1 MSFLKSILFG
11 LILLTLIQFELNA
24 QRPGGFTRPG
34 MGGGMGGGFGG
45 GMGGGKSSD
54 SLQKRDQLAD
64 SITLFYKLYNSNE
77 VLQLDSSIN
86 DFFIHYPLPFT
97 SYNLGNLGTAAK
109 SYLFEPIQKGGFDA
123 GFHAYDRYFY
133 TLEGTPFYQT
143 TRPYTDFGYLIGDKS
158 EQMLE
163 VKHTQNKKQQFN
175 FSFEY
180 RFSNS
185 PGNVKNQNSNLNNM
199 RITAHFQSKRKRYE
213 SFWVM
218 LNNKAASSEN
228 GGLIKPSLLDSLSL
242 NNPYELETRLG
253 VSGIAFSNPFNTAI
267 ATGNIYKSNT
277 LLWRQTYDFGQK
289 DSIVKDT
296 MVIHL
301 FYPRLRFQNEIKYE
315 NSEYS
320 FSDKAPK
327 AANYANYFNF
337 NTDTNTVIK
346 FVDAWS
352 VLTNEFSII
361 SYPQK
366 NNANQFLQLG
376 QGYSILNTTLSNQK
390 KWSNYDIY
398 SFGTY
403 KNKTRN
409 QLWDL
414 FIAGKL
420 FLNGYHAGD
429 YDVQFYLSR
438 LLSSKGNYLKLS
450 FQNSNRTPSTNY
462 LGITQFPLI
471 ALTGIQ
477 KENIL
482 NFSGETGNRK
492 SGWKLAA
499 NYELINNFNYF
510 SSGYQPAVY
519 SKAFSYLRAQASNK
533 IKLSTHWNWYNEMNV
548 QVVDQSAP
556 VNLPLLLTR
565 QRLAFEGNFYKNL
578 FLSTGL
584 EVIYHTDYKADDYMP
599 LTGQFYI
606 QNDYT
611 LHNRPTAN
619 AFLNFMIKR
628 FRGYVRLE
636 NLNTL
641 LSTSSAFGNR
651 YNFSSRNYPG
661 TGTWFRLGVR
671 WNFIN

>member
-1 MSFLKSILFG
+1 MSFVKSILLG
-11 LILLTLIQFELNA
+11 LVLLTLIQFESQA
-24 QRPGGFTRPG
+24 QRPGGFGRPG
-34 MGGGMGGGFGG
+34 MGGGMGSGMGG
-45 GMGGGKSSD
+45 GMGGGKSND
-54 SLQKRDQLAD
+54 SLQKRDKFAD
-64 SITLFYKLYNSNE
+64 SISIFYKLYNSNE
-77 VLQLDSSIN
+77 VVKLDSSIN
-86 DFFIHYPLPFT
+86 DFFVHYPLPYT
-97 SYNLGNLGTAAK
+97 SYNLGNLGTATK
-109 SYLFEPIQKGGFDA
+109 SYLFDPIQKGGFDA
-123 GFHAYDRYFY
+123 GFHAYDKYFY

-158 EQMLE
+158 EQMIE
-163 VKHTQNKKQQFN
+163 VKHTQNKTQQFN

-180 RFSNS
+180 RFSNA

-199 RITAHFQSKRKRYE
+199 RITAHFQSKRKQYE
-213 SFWVM
+213 SYWVM

-228 GGLIKPSLLDSLSL
+228 GGLIKASLLDSLAL

-253 VSGIAFSNPFNTAI
+253 VSGIAFSNPFNTSI
-267 ATGNIYKSNT
+267 ATGNVYKSNT
-277 LLWRQTYDFGQK
+277 LLWRQTYDLGQK

-296 MVIHL
+296 IVIHL

-320 FSDKAPK
+320 FLDKAPN
-327 AANYANYFNF
+327 AARYANYFNF
-337 NTDTNTVIK
+337 NTDTNTIIK

-352 VLTNEFSII
+352 ALTNEFSII

-376 QGYSILNTTLSNQK
+376 QGYTSFNTTLANQK
-390 KWSNYDIY
+390 SWSNYDIY
-398 SFGTY
+398 TFGKY

-414 FIAGKL
+414 LIAGKL
-420 FLNGYHAGD
+420 YLNGYHAGD
-429 YDVQFYLSR
+429 YDAQFYLSR
-438 LLSSKGNYLKLS
+438 LLSTKGNYLKLS
-450 FQNSNRTPSTNY
+450 FQNSNRTPSANY
-462 LGITQFPLI
+462 LGITQFPIITLN
-471 ALTGIQ
+471 GIQ
-477 KENIL
+477 KENIID
-482 NFSGETGNRK
+482 FSGETGNPK
-492 SGWKLAA
+492 TGWKLAG
-499 NYELINNFNYF
+499 NYELVNNFHYF

-519 SKAFSYLRAQASNK
+519 KTAFSYLRAQASNK
-533 IKLSTHWNWYNEMNV
+533 FKLSTHWNWYNEMNV
-548 QVVDQSAP
+548 QVVDQAAP
-556 VNLPLLLTR
+556 IHLPLLLTR

-584 EVIYHTDYKADDYMP
+584 EFIYHTDYKADDYMP

-641 LSTSSAFGNR
+641 LSSSSTFGNS
-651 YNFSSRNYPG
+651 YNFSTRNYPG
-661 TGTWFRLGVR
+661 TGTWFRLGIW